1 MGKLVTMLGILIFID
16 ILFLVTGQLDL
27 SSSTSVVTG
36 ALLEPTLFK
45 TSVFFLIFLGAAGIG
60 GLIATSGV
68 TTGIL
73 ANATNVLAF
82 ILMAT
87 AMIGLLGDFITIYV
101 LLNASNQ
108 VLSKLIMGPVIMIFA
123 VTIAEWLRAK
133 D

>member
-27 SSSTSVVTG
+27 SSSTSIVTG
-36 ALLEPTLFK
+36 AILEPTLFK
-45 TSVFFLIFLGAAGIG
+45 TSVFFLIFLGVAGIG

-108 VLSKLIMGPVIMIFA
+108 VLSKLIMAPVIMIFA
-123 VTIAEWLRAK
+123 VTISEWLRNK